1 MGILNFQRQ
10 MVFKKVKAESSSYS
24 FESIVIN
31 GLNFSDALEYVG
43 EKSWEM
49 VQQAPSTW
57 NNRLPTFYFKR
68 QTS

>member
-49 VQQAPSTW
+49 VSMTTGLFRTKYAF
-57 NNRLPTFYFKR
+57 RR
-68 QTS
+68 QIKN